1 MHLYDQS
8 YVHVFIGSI
17 VGTCLYMFIVGTCMY
32 MSNRKYMHLEFNN
45 SKTYIFCDA
54 IWNDHSCSFAAFSTS
69 EISKTI

>member
-1 MHLYDQS
+1 
-8 YVHVFIGSI
+8 
-17 VGTCLYMFIVGTCMY
+17 MY